1 MAEIIA
7 DGQLPHIPDNLT
19 VSQFILDS
27 WHPTRPASQSKP
39 WFVEDATGRAIGFE
53 EVRSRVYGLANALSI
68 KFNLREDEVACIFSP
83 NHVDYAVL
91 MWAIHRLGA
100 VVSTASPSSNDEELA
115 YQIQTSKATTLITHI
130 DGLQTALAAAK
141 VSGIPEDRVI
151 LIGTPRGADS
161 KLSERDVETLISYGL
176 THDANFVERRLEPGE
191 AKTKLAL
198 LAFSSGTTGRPK
210 AVAIPHYALV
220 ANVIQIAVFHRV
232 TDESIPWEERR
243 FRPGHVSLTVLPLF
257 HIYGI
262 IVNVMFQ
269 LYCGMTLVIV
279 PKFDYIPFLESIVRH
294 RVTHLMTVPPMAVLL
309 AKHPATKKY
318 NLSHV
323 RLFGCGA
330 APVSAELQEQVV
342 KVLPDAEVGQ
352 GYGMTETSAVVSMFP
367 ISQKIGTPGGAGTLL
382 PGIRARVVK
391 PDGSL
396 AKRGEQGEMYV
407 TGPSMALGYYG
418 NEAATKETFID
429 GWVRTG
435 DEVVI
440 DDRGEVFIL
449 DRVKEFLKVRAFQVA
464 PAELEG
470 HLLKHPDVADACV
483 VGVPD
488 EYSGELPLA
497 FVMLTADAAKRAAS
511 GDAAEIKA
519 SIAKYVADHKAKYK
533 HLKGGIEFID
543 VIPKTPSGKLLRRV
557 LRDQAR
563 QLVAKRM
570 QASAKL

>member
-19 VSQFILDS
+19 VPQFMLDS
-27 WHPTRPASQSKP
+27 WHPTRPVSQSNP

-68 KFNLREDEVACIFSP
+68 KFDLREDEVACIFSP
-83 NHVDYAVL
+83 NHVDYTIL

-100 VVSTASPSSNDEELA
+100 VVSTASPSFNDEELA
-115 YQIQTSKATTLITHI
+115 YQIQTSKATTLITHFSS
-130 DGLQTALAAAK
+130 LQTALAAAK

-198 LAFSSGTTGRPK
+198 LNFSSGTTGRPK

-220 ANVIQIAVFHRV
+220 ANVIQVAVFHRL

-243 FRPGHVSLTVLPLF
+243 FRPGHVALTVLPLF

-294 RVTHLMTVPPMAVLL
+294 RVTHLWTVPPMAVLL

-318 NLSHV
+318 DL
-323 RLFGCGA
+323 RGIRYLLCGA

-342 KVLPDAEVGQ
+342 KVLPNAAIGQ
-352 GYGMTETSAVVSMFP
+352 GYGMTETSTIISMFP
-367 ISQKIGTPGGAGTLL
+367 ISQKIGTPGSAGVLI

-391 PDGSL
+391 SDGSL
-396 AKRGEQGEMYV
+396 AKRGEQGEVYI

-488 EYSGELPLA
+488 EYSGELPFA

-511 GDAAEIKA
+511 GGAAEIKA

-533 HLKGGIEFID
+533 HLKGGVELTD
-543 VIPKTPSGKLLRRV
+543 VIPKTPSGKLLRRL
-557 LRDQAR
+557 LRDRAR
-563 QLVAKRM
+563 QLVAKRP
-570 QASAKL
+570 QVSAKL